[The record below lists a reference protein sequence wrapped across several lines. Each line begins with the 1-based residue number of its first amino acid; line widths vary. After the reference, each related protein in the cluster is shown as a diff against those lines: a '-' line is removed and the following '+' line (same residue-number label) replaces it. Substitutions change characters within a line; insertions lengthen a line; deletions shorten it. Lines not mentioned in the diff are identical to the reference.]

1 MLEFVHSGAVY
12 AFLQNIEMVIH
23 SKVTPFGIVRFPFIT
38 YFPVGT
44 YKVPP
49 PKSPSLLSNFWKI
62 LVLSVTP
69 SLTAGRTNN
78 AIVSARNSALNVDF
92 IASHPHKI

>member
-1 MLEFVHSGAVY
+1 
-12 AFLQNIEMVIH
+12 MVIH

-69 SLTAGRTNN
+69 SLTAPKSFT
-78 AIVSARNSALNVDF
+78 L
-92 IASHPHKI
+92 